1 MVVADLDGV
10 YRELKKRDAPIAY
23 DLMQAKDMP
32 MRSFSV
38 RDGEGNL
45 IQFFGK

>member
-1 MVVADLDGV
+1 LTVWRRL
-10 YRELKKRDAPIAY
+10 AY
-23 DLMQAKDMP
+23 ISGLMPAKDVP
-32 MRSFSV
+32 LRSFSI